1 MMAVLPIFHGF
12 GLAMGVHS
20 PLVNRATSAL
30 MISFSAKKVV
40 KKIKKNELSFLLL
53 IPYMARK
60 LLERKDFKG
69 TKLKNLTHAFMG
81 GDKAD
86 LKLFSEFNERMEKL
100 ILNVDF

>member
-1 MMAVLPIFHGF
+1 
-12 GLAMGVHS
+12 
-20 PLVNRATSAL
+20 
-30 MISFSAKKVV
+30 
-40 KKIKKNELSFLLL
+40 
-53 IPYMARK
+53 MARK